1 MRVGMSHTMPTIREL
16 PISLKLNR
24 NENYL
29 PPIKNNGYIIDPKKF
44 QNEIKN
50 VDINLQEIK
59 ALLLMMLKGNS
70 DFITQLIKTN
80 SSNFVDTSA

>member
-1 MRVGMSHTMPTIREL
+1 MRVAMNNIMPNIREL

-70 DFITQLIKTN
+70 DFIKQLIKTN
-80 SSNFVDTSA
+80 SNNFVNTLA